1 MCLPQK
7 LLVSMQNCSKN
18 LLKPDSKITMIKR
31 LSIPEILKIAKVVE
45 EKIYSP
51 SKTNKVAIF
60 LCGAD
65 INDKTKARAKL
76 AAILAEKKR
85 YEVFYPEDIFDDL
98 LVGPGHSLL
107 TLESILADSVDAIV
121 IFPESPGS
129 LAEIGAFSN
138 DERLR
143 DKLICFANKK
153 YQRNKSFINY
163 GPLRLI
169 KSSRSGTLS
178 HINYDDLDDTLE
190 SIKIYEHLVD
200 AIAKIRKLNPTRR
213 HIGNILEAENFLLP
227 CIYLVNNI
235 DNVSMYKIL
244 EETTKLDAK
253 FCEIATRSAL
263 SRLTA
268 KRFITRNLTG
278 YSITMLGTEHVRR
291 SFGHR
296 HLDAARV
303 EILNFE
309 LRCNSA
315 IKYDRMRLRTFS
327 K

>member
-1 MCLPQK
+1 M
-7 LLVSMQNCSKN
+7 V
-18 LLKPDSKITMIKR
+18 
-31 LSIPEILKIAKVVE
+31 AKVVE

-51 SKTNKVAIF
+51 SKTRKVAIF

-65 INDKTKARAKL
+65 INDKSKARAKL
-76 AAILAEKKR
+76 ADILAEKKR

-153 YQRNKSFINY
+153 YQKNKSFINY

-169 KSSRSGTLS
+169 KSSKSGTLA
-178 HINYDDLDDTLE
+178 HVNYDDLDSPAGSARIYDTF
-190 SIKIYEHLVD
+190 VD
-200 AIAKIRKLNPTRR
+200 GIAKIKKINPTRR

-263 SRLTA
+263 GRLTA

-278 YSITMLGTEHVRR
+278 YSITMLGTDHVRS

-309 LRCNSA
+309 QRSNSA

>member
-1 MCLPQK
+1 M
-7 LLVSMQNCSKN
+7 
-18 LLKPDSKITMIKR
+18 TYG
-31 LSIPEILKIAKVVE
+31 LSETEIALIAKVVE
-45 EKIYSP
+45 EKIYAP
-51 SKTNKVAIF
+51 SKSNKIAIF

-65 INDKTKARAKL
+65 INDHSKARSKL
-76 AAILAEKKR
+76 ARILKDKKR
-85 YEVFYPEDIFDDL
+85 FEIFYPEDIFDDL
-98 LVGPGHSLL
+98 LVGTGHSLL

-143 DKLICFANKK
+143 EKLICFANKK
-153 YQRNKSFINY
+153 FQRHKSFINY

-178 HINYDDLDDTLE
+178 HINYDDLDDE
-190 SIKIYEHLVD
+190 EKSARIYETLSHGL
-200 AIAKIRKLNPTRR
+200 AKIKKFSPTRR

-227 CIYLVNNI
+227 CIYLMNNI
-235 DNVSMYKIL
+235 GNVSMYKIL
-244 EETTKLDAK
+244 EKITGLDAK

-263 SRLTA
+263 GRLMS
-268 KRFITRNLTG
+268 KRYINRNLAG
-278 YSITMLGTEHVRR
+278 YSVTKLGAEHVRS

-296 HLDAARV
+296 NLDAARIEV
-303 EILNFE
+303 LNFE
-309 LRCNSA
+309 LRGNSSINYA
-315 IKYDRMRLRTFS
+315 RMQARTFS

>member
-1 MCLPQK
+1 
-7 LLVSMQNCSKN
+7 
-18 LLKPDSKITMIKR
+18 MIKK
-31 LSIPEILKIAKVVE
+31 LSMPEILMVAKVVE

-51 SKTNKVAIF
+51 SKTRKVAIF

-65 INDKTKARAKL
+65 INDKSKARSKL
-76 AAILAEKKR
+76 ADILAEKKR

-129 LAEIGAFSN
+129 LAEMGAFSN

-153 YQRNKSFINY
+153 YQKNKSFINY

-169 KSSRSGTLS
+169 KSSRSGTLA
-178 HINYDDLDDTLE
+178 HVNYDDLDD
-190 SIKIYEHLVD
+190 SIEAAKIYDTFVD
-200 AIAKIRKLNPTRR
+200 GIAKIKKFNPTRR

-263 SRLTA
+263 GRLMA

-278 YSITMLGTEHVRR
+278 YSITMLGTDHVRG

-296 HLDAARV
+296 QLDAARV

-309 LRCNSA
+309 QRSNSA
-315 IKYDRMRLRTFS
+315 IKCDRMRLRTFS